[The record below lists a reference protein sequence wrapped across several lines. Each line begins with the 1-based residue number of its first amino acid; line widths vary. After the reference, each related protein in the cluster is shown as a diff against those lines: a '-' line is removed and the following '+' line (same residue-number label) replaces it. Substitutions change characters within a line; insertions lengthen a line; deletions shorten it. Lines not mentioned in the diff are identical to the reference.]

1 MNFLDRR
8 TRINILQ
15 QRANV
20 YNEKFDQLEQEGHDL
35 DDIPQ
40 IIKAQEEAA
49 KYFAL
54 LEPW

>member
-40 IIKAQEEAA
+40 IIKSQEEAA